1 MDRGSCQALLR
12 PGVSSPSVR
21 EGVQGQALQGANEE
35 TLDTSNGGGS
45 LLSSPSR
52 RSRRALQLRGLLFRP
67 EGVGVEDSSRLV
79 SPRRGGMEDGSPCGA
94 VP

>member
-1 MDRGSCQALLR
+1 MGLR
-12 PGVSSPSVR
+12 WEFWGRAGPGVID
-21 EGVQGQALQGANEE
+21 E

-52 RSRRALQLRGLLFRP
+52 RSRRALQLRGLLFCP
-67 EGVGVEDSSRLV
+67 EGLGVEDSSRLV